1 MASGVHCALL
11 FKVNDTKLY
20 SRDEC
25 VNFAIQK
32 GLDASR
38 SKIKFFRHND
48 VEHLKQLLEQQAQED
63 KKVRDTFLMRSFL

>member
-1 MASGVHCALL
+1 MFNEYLL
-11 FKVNDTKLY
+11 HDLCF
-20 SRDEC
+20 SDEC

-48 VEHLKQLLEQQAQED
+48 TEHLKQLLEQQALED
-63 KKVRDTFLMRSFL
+63 KKVSSGHV